1 MFAYTYTPYA
11 SAHFDGYILH
21 NSIEAGLTTPS
32 PSRSPIVRFKI
43 AAGVQAHPIYALD
56 RLAVTIYAYCKAAS
70 FLEMDE
76 TQMQAS
82 LTATWISTDNCS
94 NLVTTHIEW
103 HVSSKLRVEAKKVI
117 SEMDKKGGPWQWPQG
132 GVRLPNQRDT

>member
-32 PSRSPIVRFKI
+32 PSRYPIVRFKI
-43 AAGVQAHPIYALD
+43 VTGVQAHPIYALD

-76 TQMQAS
+76 TQVQAF
-82 LTATWISTDNCS
+82 LTAAWVSTNDYS

-103 HVSSKLRVEAKKVI
+103 HVSPKLRVEAKKVI

-132 GVRLPNQRDT
+132 EIRLPSQRDT